1 MDEEG
6 IMALGPGSMDQGP
19 MPEENTLSYNEAYN
33 ATKNAVREFHP
44 EISSQYEM
52 GMDEILAELGNLTV
66 EELDALRQLVE
77 YVEKNRDRYPEV
89 MAELVAQDIIDEG
102 DFPPEYDEQFMA
114 VLRAAI
120 EEASLRGKAME
131 IPQVQQFADGG
142 LASLAAQGRFGDTM
156 LAHIT
161 PTEAAMLK
169 AMGGSGTINPMTGL
183 PEFFFKKIFRAIKR
197 VVKGVVKGVKKVLSS
212 PIGRIVGTIA
222 LTPFVGPVAAGA
234 IVGGITGGVKGAILG
249 GIGGYVSGAGFTDD
263 ILGSGIGK
271 SLVGALGQ
279 TGAKFAIQTATGTA
293 LGLAGGAKLG
303 DAIKGGVAGAAL
315 QYAMGKTLGAGR
327 KPGEAPAPIQ
337 ERGIGGLGSTAPSQ
351 APGGISPGIP
361 LPPREAIV
369 GTPLGPTGPAA
380 PGFAPAQQILT
391 QGAMPTSSVAATNP
405 AVQQGVANA
414 FADAAEAMPLTSQ
427 INRAA
432 ASATP
437 TISPMTPSAPNF
449 QVQAPKVP
457 GVLGGGAGAETAT
470 APTQPD
476 FGFDRLSREPFSYA
490 KDVYN
495 TYLSPSREGLSAD
508 AGIIEKYGPLTA
520 VGLGAMYAGGG
531 FEPQTMNA
539 PSFEPGEGG
548 QRFLNQAPNLFYVQN
563 LPGVRYGSR
572 GEIIGTEPYNRP
584 LPSREDIL
592 VPTYNT
598 GGIADIQAFPRR
610 VGGISGPGTE
620 KSDSIPAML
629 SDGEFVMTAR
639 AVRGMGNGSRRQ
651 GAKRMY
657 KLMAMLE
664 KNASKG
670 A

>member
-44 EISSQYEM
+44 EIAAQYEM

-89 MAELVAQDIIDEG
+89 MAELVAQGILEEG
-102 DFPPEYDEQFMA
+102 DFPPEYDEEFMA

-183 PEFFFKKIFRAIKR
+183 PEFFLKKIFKAIKN

-234 IVGGITGGVKGAILG
+234 IVGGVTGGVKGAILG

-327 KPGEAPAPIQ
+327 KPGEAPAPIE
-337 ERGIGGLGSTAPSQ
+337 ERGIGGLGSPAPATSGGVTGSLSLSTPMAAQ
-351 APGGISPGIP
+351 PNVTGMMPGVPQTS
-361 LPPREAIV
+361 
-369 GTPLGPTGPAA
+369 
-380 PGFAPAQQILT
+380 FAPAQQIMT
-391 QGAMPTSSVAATNP
+391 QAASAPPVPGSTEFFNLGRVQP
-405 AVQQGVANA
+405 AA
-414 FADAAEAMPLTSQ
+414 S
-427 INRAA
+427 AA

-437 TISPMTPSAPNF
+437 NLSPMTPSAPNF

-531 FEPQTMNA
+531 FEPQTMNV
-539 PSFEPGEGG
+539 PRFEPGEGG
-548 QRFLNQAPNLFYVQN
+548 QSFLNQAPNLFYVQN